1 MRKLIIWNLALFSSA
16 LMFSCSDSDDP
27 QPEENLEA
35 VLVENLHAPADQMD
49 RETGEI
55 IGQSSY
61 QYFSLE
67 ENKLVP
73 SVDGNWDI
81 GFKGLSIIVNSG
93 ISGEGN
99 AEAAIVQGV
108 FEQYNAV
115 PESVELKTDTQA
127 GLAIPSGSGNGWY
140 NYNMTTH
147 LVSPQPGNILIVK
160 TNGGKYVKMEILS
173 YYKDN
178 PPMNEVNLTTPSA
191 YYTFQYVLQP
201 DGSRQF

>member
-1 MRKLIIWNLALFSSA
+1 MKKAIILNLALASTA
-16 LMFSCSDSDDP
+16 LMFACSDSDDP

-61 QYFSLE
+61 QYFSFE

-73 SVDGNWDI
+73 SEDGNWDI

-93 ISGEGN
+93 ISGDGN

-108 FEQYNAV
+108 FEQYNTI
-115 PESVELKTDTQA
+115 PESVELKVDTEQS
-127 GLAIPSGSGNGWY
+127 LAIPSGSGKGWY

-160 TNGGKYVKMEILS
+160 TNAGNYVKMEVLS
-173 YYKDN
+173 YYKDS
-178 PPMNEVNLTTPSA
+178 PPMNEVDLTTPSA

>member
-93 ISGEGN
+93 ISGEVN

>member
-1 MRKLIIWNLALFSSA
+1 MKKLIVWNLALFSAA

-61 QYFSLE
+61 QYFSFE
-67 ENKLVP
+67 EGKVVA
-73 SVDGNWDI
+73 SKEGNWDI
-81 GFKGLSIIVNSG
+81 GFKGLSIIVNNG

-99 AEAAIVQGV
+99 AEATIVQGV
-108 FEQYNAV
+108 FEQYNAI
-115 PESVELKTDTQA
+115 PESVELKIDTEA
-127 GLAIPSGSGNGWY
+127 GLAIPTGSGNGWY
-140 NYNMTTH
+140 NYNMSTH
-147 LVSPQPGNILIVK
+147 LVSPQPGNILIIK

-178 PPMNEVNLTTPSA
+178 PPMSEVNLTTPSA

-201 DGSRQF
+201 DGSKTF

>member
-1 MRKLIIWNLALFSSA
+1 MKKLIIWNLALFSMVF
-16 LMFSCSDSDDP
+16 MFSCSDPDDP

-35 VLVENLHAPADQMD
+35 VLVENLHAPADVMD

-55 IGQSSY
+55 ISQGSY
-61 QYFSLE
+61 KYYSFEDNELAE
-67 ENKLVP
+67 TRE
-73 SVDGNWDI
+73 GNWDI

-93 ISGEGN
+93 ISGNGK
-99 AEAAIVQGV
+99 AEAAVVQGV

-115 PESVELKTDTQA
+115 PESLELKIDTES
-127 GLAIPSGSGNGWY
+127 GLAIPTGSGNGWY

-147 LVSPQPGNILIVK
+147 LVSPQPGNILVVK
-160 TNGGKYVKMEILS
+160 TNGGNYVKMEILS

-178 PPMNEVNLTTPSA
+178 PPMNEVSLTTPSA

-201 DGSRQF
+201 NGSRTF

>member
-1 MRKLIIWNLALFSSA
+1 MKKLIIWNLALFSTA

-27 QPEENLEA
+27 KPEESLEA

-61 QYFSLE
+61 KYFSFE
-67 ENKLVP
+67 ENKVVE
-73 SVDGNWDI
+73 SEDGNWDI
-81 GFKGLSIIVNSG
+81 AFKGLSIIVNSG

-108 FEQYNAV
+108 FEQYNAI
-115 PESVELKTDTQA
+115 PESVELKSDTEE
-127 GLAIPSGSGNGWY
+127 GLAIPTGSGNGWY

-147 LVSPQPGNILIVK
+147 TVSPQPGKILIIK
-160 TNGGKYVKMEILS
+160 TNAGNYVKMEILS

-178 PPMNEVNLTTPSA
+178 PPLSEVELTTPSA

-201 DGSRQF
+201 DGSQEF

>member
-1 MRKLIIWNLALFSSA
+1 MKKLIIWNLALFSSA

-61 QYFSLE
+61 QYFSFE
-67 ENKLVP
+67 ENELVP

-108 FEQYNAV
+108 FEQYNTI
-115 PESVELKTDTQA
+115 PESVELKTDTPA

-147 LVSPQPGNILIVK
+147 LVSPQPGNILILK

-201 DGSRQF
+201 DGSKTF

>member
-1 MRKLIIWNLALFSSA
+1 MRKLIIWNLALFSSV
-16 LMFSCSDSDDP
+16 LMFSCSDADDP

-61 QYFSLE
+61 QYFSFE

-93 ISGEGN
+93 ISGDGS

-115 PESVELKTDTQA
+115 PESLELKIDTDT
-127 GLAIPSGSGNGWY
+127 GLAIPTGSGNGWY

-160 TNGGKYVKMEILS
+160 TNAGNYVKMEILS

-178 PPMNEVNLTTPSA
+178 PPMNEVDLTTPSA

-201 DGSRQF
+201 DGSRSF